1 MSEARYLA
9 PVTLSV
15 VLLLGVC
22 VSCGPKI
29 EDAAGARD
37 AALEYLREHYPENA
51 PDTGL
56 EWQEENTTLIFVL
69 GIWVKKFTSNGL
81 AVRVSAPLIKIDP
94 EVIYPYTTAVAST
107 LGGWHWQCEVE
118 QNGTV
123 TELSPLTEIT
133 EAWSQNIA
141 EEFVRNSP
149 TFTYDGIEET
159 LVLTGT
165 MLLRCPYCWAFTFE
179 FDSRHAGYATL
190 EHLALLGHITIQL
203 PCNFPL
209 VSVLKRDNMLYTV
222 REQKFK

>member
-69 GIWVKKFTSNGL
+69 GIWVKKFTSDGL
-81 AVRVSAPLIKIDP
+81 AVRVSAPVVVP
-94 EVIYPYTTAVAST
+94 EKTIYTTTVTSIQ
-107 LGGWHWQCEVE
+107 GSWYWQGEVKP
-118 QNGTV
+118 NGTV
-123 TELSPLTEIT
+123 TELSPLTGMT
-133 EAWSQNIA
+133 ETWSRNIA

-165 MLLRCPYCWAFTFE
+165 MLLRCPYCWAFSFE
-179 FDSRHAGYATL
+179 FDSRHAGYGCREGEA
-190 EHLALLGHITIQL
+190 LAQVITHHETVISIDKGEV
-203 PCNFPL
+203 
-209 VSVLKRDNMLYTV
+209 VSAVMDGKWDMLQQ
-222 REQKFK
+222 EAIE